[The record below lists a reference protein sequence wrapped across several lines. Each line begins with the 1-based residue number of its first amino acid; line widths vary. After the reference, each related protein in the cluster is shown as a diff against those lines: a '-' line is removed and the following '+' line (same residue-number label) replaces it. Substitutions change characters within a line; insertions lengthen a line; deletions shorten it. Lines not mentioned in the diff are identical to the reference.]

1 MRLNSTERK
10 IFFISDTHAYHTN
23 IVRGISEWGEK
34 GTRDFKTQEDHL
46 EALIKNINDNVGHDD
61 ILFHLG
67 DWSFGGIDKIWK
79 FRQRINCREI
89 HLILGNHDHHIQK
102 NKVLPNCEFKS
113 YKNIGDKT
121 FTLKREDEAEIV
133 NAKELFTSVD
143 KYLEISIDGQMI
155 CMSHYPARMWNNAA
169 KGSWFLYG
177 HCHGNLPEYEFAKGK
192 LAKTM
197 DVGVDTNDLKP
208 YSFEELKRIMD
219 KRHAIVGIDHHNKN
233 TANHSNI

>member
-23 IVRGISEWGEK
+23 IVRGISEWGDR

-46 EALIKNINDNVGHDD
+46 EALIKNINDNVGHND

-102 NKVLPNCEFKS
+102 NKVLPNV
-113 YKNIGDKT
+113 YKGFSDGKIYDGYFDQDQARYAK
-121 FTLKREDEAEIV
+121 
-133 NAKELFTSVD
+133 AKELFTSVD

-177 HCHGNLPEYEFAKGK
+177 HCHGNLPEYEFAPGK

-208 YSFEELKRIMD
+208 YSFEELKKIMD
-219 KRHAIVGIDHHNKN
+219 KRHPIVGIDHHRKN
-233 TANHSNI
+233 TTNHSNI